1 MGTGTSDDAGGVDWY
16 PPDSDPEQRP
26 FNAFVRGNDLST
38 RAERPFSSLSFHQFC
53 AVSPRETFYAQER
66 RNGTVCI
73 VPGAIRTVL
82 RYWPLTIFVMTVLY
96 LLAPLV
102 EPGLEP
108 VWAFFPSMTLGN
120 LVWVAGA
127 AVVWT
132 TLFVTIGRV
141 GIVTRYTQLA
151 KPAFVYGLFGVLL
164 AGTLF
169 SVFLVWQSDSPATL
183 PRNVVFGSGFLFA
196 AYVAGMIAY
205 DLLIRTE
212 NLLDNL
218 GEKNVVP
225 DQERYETTF
234 LDEIAEK
241 FSASV
246 FGTETSSVSV
256 FDVPLALV
264 FGITFTSQLVTFWL
278 LQNGPHQLD
287 SMVALACNAFFDA
300 ILMTGIFQFLIFIR
314 QLNLLLDDK
323 YERDGEA
330 VRLQFQPF
338 HPDGRGGFRDIG
350 RAAMQVNVL
359 VIIAG
364 LYYVY
369 RLYVQGLRALP
380 MGGFDA
386 LQDAQAILW
395 LIDFGGP
402 IVIYAAV
409 SAVWLYYT
417 FWTTHLKMARD
428 KERMILHRQAS
439 YRGEDD
445 SEPIG
450 GVNDRTGYEELLSS
464 PVWPLDSRQL
474 QTVMVSNIVPLFLT
488 LSSLPI

>member
-1 MGTGTSDDAGGVDWY
+1 MGSEASDDAGDVDWY

-26 FNAFVRGNDLST
+26 FNAFVRGNDLAT

-53 AVSPRETFYAQER
+53 ALSPREAFYAQER
-66 RNGTVCI
+66 ADSSVRIMPDI
-73 VPGAIRTVL
+73 VRPVL
-82 RYWPLTIFVMTVLY
+82 RHWPLTMFGMTLLY

-108 VWAFFPSMTLGN
+108 VWAFFPPMTADN

-127 AVVWT
+127 VVVWA

-169 SVFLVWQSDSPATL
+169 SVFLVWHSDSPATL

-196 AYVAGMIAY
+196 AYVSGMIAY

-212 NLLDNL
+212 NLLENL

-225 DQERYETTF
+225 DGTRYETAF
-234 LDEIAEK
+234 LDEIREK
-241 FSASV
+241 FSASA
-246 FGTETSSVSV
+246 FG
-256 FDVPLALV
+256 VPLALV

-278 LQNGPHQLD
+278 LQNGPHQLN

-300 ILMTGIFQFLIFIR
+300 ILMTAIFQFLIFIR

-330 VRLQFQPF
+330 VRLRFQPF

-350 RAAMQVNVL
+350 RAAMQVNAL

-380 MGGFDA
+380 VGGFDA

-395 LIDFGGP
+395 LVDFGGP

-428 KERMILHRQAS
+428 KERMILTRQAS
-439 YRGEDD
+439 NRSDD
-445 SEPIG
+445 ASEPIG
-450 GVNDRTGYEELLSS
+450 GVNDRAGYEELLSS

-474 QTVMVSNIVPLFLT
+474 QTVVISNIIPLFLT

>member
-1 MGTGTSDDAGGVDWY
+1 MGTGSPDDAPTVDWY
-16 PPDSDPEQRP
+16 PTDPDPEQRP
-26 FNAFVRGNDLST
+26 FNAFVRGNDLAT

-53 AVSPRETFYAQER
+53 AVSPRETFYTQER
-66 RNGTVCI
+66 QGGSVRIMPAI
-73 VPGAIRTVL
+73 VRPAL

-108 VWAFFPSMTLGN
+108 VWAFFPPLTVDN
-120 LVWVAGA
+120 LVWVAGVI
-127 AVVWT
+127 VVWT
-132 TLFVTIGRV
+132 TLFAIISQV
-141 GIVTRYTQLA
+141 GIVTRYSQLA
-151 KPAFVYGLFGVLL
+151 KPAFVYGLLGILL
-164 AGTLF
+164 AGTVF
-169 SVFLVWQSDSPATL
+169 SVFLVWNSDTPATL

-196 AYVAGMIAY
+196 AYVSGMIAY

-212 NLLDNL
+212 NMLENF
-218 GEKNVVP
+218 GKKNIVEN
-225 DQERYETTF
+225 ERQYEDVF
-234 LDEIAEK
+234 LSDFTKKLEA
-241 FSASV
+241 
-246 FGTETSSVSV
+246 SV

-264 FGITFTSQLVTFWL
+264 FGVTFTSQLVGFWL

-287 SMVALACNAFFDA
+287 SSIALACNAFFDA
-300 ILMTGIFQFLIFIR
+300 ILMTAIFQFLIFIR

-330 VRLQFQPF
+330 VVLQFQPF

-359 VIIAG
+359 VIVAG

-380 MGGFDA
+380 AGGFDA
-386 LQDAQAILW
+386 LQNMQAVIW

-402 IVIYAAV
+402 IVLYAVV

-428 KERMILHRQAS
+428 KERMILRRQAS
-439 YRGEDD
+439 YRSDTDD
-445 SEPIG
+445 ETEPIG
-450 GVNDRTGYEELLSS
+450 SVNDRAGYEELLTS

-474 QTVMVSNIVPLFLT
+474 QTVVLSNIIPLFLT
-488 LSSLPI
+488 LSSIPI